1 MRLKQL
7 AWLLPMLLIVALP
20 AKADQDYVYVNGSYA
35 SISNGYAIGPYGGTL
50 NGSATQFYCV
60 DFNDQISG
68 NTGWFANVTYLT
80 SPTGYSNTLQG
91 NQTFYLQAAWLITQ
105 MMNPNNSQAIDAQ
118 LQWAIWF
125 LSLTPQQ
132 QKNTS
137 FPDYATDVSWDNKAL
152 AAVTDPKGGFSVTGW
167 EILTPKGGYGQ
178 EFLVPGPGAATP
190 EPSTIVLLF
199 AGLAAFLLLAH
210 KK

>member
-1 MRLKQL
+1 MRLKQF
-7 AWLLPMLLIVALP
+7 AWLLPMFLIVALP

-35 SISNGYAIGPYGGTL
+35 SISNGYAIGPYGGSL
-50 NGSATQFYCV
+50 NGSPTQFYCV
-60 DFNDQISG
+60 YFNDEISG
-68 NTGWFANVTYLT
+68 NTGWFANFTYLT
-80 SPTGYSNTLQG
+80 SPTGYSNTLRG

-105 MMNPNNSQAIDAQ
+105 MMNPNNSQALDGQ

-137 FPDYATDVSWDNKAL
+137 FPDYATDVSWDKQAL
-152 AAVTDPKGGFSVTGW
+152 AAVTDPNGGFSVTGW
-167 EILTPKGGYGQ
+167 QILTPKGGYGQ